1 MRSGIS
7 AALRRK
13 LSSVFPRPL
22 KYQGAAVVFQE
33 VPDEISLAIN
43 IAGCTRNC
51 KGCHSPHL
59 REYEGALLRN
69 NMTDLIMQNSGITC
83 VCFMGG
89 DQNLRELRRITR
101 MIRRKWPGLKICL
114 YTGEDDEEKL
124 VRIGQM
130 LKPDYLKFGPYIESR
145 GPLNKL
151 GTNQRFLKI
160 TYPYGYSAPLE
171 FTFMTDLTYTF
182 QTKEKLS

>member
-1 MRSGIS
+1 MIREMRSGIS

-69 NMTDLIMQNSGITC
+69 NITDLIMQNSGITC

-114 YTGEDDEEKL
+114 YTGEDDEEKRRAL
-124 VRIGQM
+124 CEAYG
-130 LKPDYLKFGPYIESR
+130 
-145 GPLNKL
+145 
-151 GTNQRFLKI
+151 I
-160 TYPYGYSAPLE
+160 TYVFRRGELKRIA
-171 FTFMTDLTYTF
+171 DK
-182 QTKEKLS
+182 KEAERITLKLPFAAED